1 MAPEKRSPTDQDGPM
16 CGTVATEETTDEG
29 TVPPQKSPRIEM
41 QSLNTMT
48 PDAGEEHQDTDL
60 LEMASGSAE
69 KPVTCPPA
77 SPTARRKSW
86 RRATMTRRS
95 LPTLPNPYQTLCKSI
110 STSLSQ
116 RERLSLLM
124 EAAMKLAIDRLQNS
138 LKSVTNSSPPESFQK
153 QVENLQTEW
162 HTLTQSIGS
171 EQQLPDSAAR
181 CGDLAM
187 RTATEKFL
195 NNTNRLQAEI
205 ESWEALLQKHQSRAE
220 ELKRLEYV
228 QYCHQTVLL
237 SFVSSICHRKVAQG
251 HKKAVSLDHTR
262 LALSS
267 QYQLIRNKPDYH
279 GFLCRQ
285 QPIMHTMAAI
295 MDTQCKIVRELQS
308 IKEQSQLMVKETSGR
323 LAAQA
328 GFRDHS
334 ANTIKEL
341 VMATLPS
348 TATYW
353 S

>member
-16 CGTVATEETTDEG
+16 CGTVATEETTDEANHSSKLKRSPTSQG

-220 ELKRLEYV
+220 ELKR
-228 QYCHQTVLL
+228 
-237 SFVSSICHRKVAQG
+237 KVAQG